1 MIITSLFSSSVKQF
15 LKKST
20 IRQLNIL
27 YYFMI
32 GMPNFIKEYS
42 MKKRSFVF
50 SIIFILGIVAIS
62 TFLLVNFY
70 QDSRKEVIYPASGHE
85 TREVFLSGKDMTTQ
99 LSLGAIGDIL
109 IHDWVY
115 EDAQSSSGYDFKPM
129 FKHVKGKLQRPDL
142 LLANQETVLGGVEMG
157 LTSYPT
163 FNSPQEVGDALID
176 AGVDIVSTANNHSL
190 DKGEKGILR
199 SIEYYEKVGLPYVG
213 FFKDKEDQE
222 RLRILHKNGVKLA
235 FLSYS
240 YGTNGIPVPKGKD
253 FLVNLIDQDKMK
265 TEIHKAKA
273 LADVVVMSIHWG
285 NEYQRIPTEEQQ
297 LLGQFLVDEGVDIIF
312 GHHPH
317 VLQPMQ
323 MVKTKDQRNAFIV
336 YSLGNFISGQMRD
349 YKDIGGVAT
358 IKITKKVSPKGTDI
372 ELSNPEFSPT
382 YVSNKHLTQYRVVP
396 LQEAKAFGLKDA
408 DKQYKEIINH
418 MTQWLR

>member
-1 MIITSLFSSSVKQF
+1 
-15 LKKST
+15 
-20 IRQLNIL
+20 
-27 YYFMI
+27 
-32 GMPNFIKEYS
+32 

-85 TREVFLSGKDMTTQ
+85 TREVFLSGKEMTTQ

-115 EDAQSSSGYDFKPM
+115 EDAASPSGYDFKPM
-129 FKHVKGKLQRPDL
+129 FKHVKGKLQKPDL

-157 LTSYPT
+157 LSSYPT
-163 FNSPQEVGDALID
+163 FNSPQEVGDALMD

-222 RLRILHKNGVKLA
+222 KLRILHKNGVKLA

-265 TEIHKAKA
+265 SEIHKAKA

-285 NEYQRIPTEEQQ
+285 NEYQRIPTEQQQ

-349 YKDIGGVAT
+349 YKDIGGMAT
-358 IKITKKVSPKGTDI
+358 IKITKKVSPKGIDI

-408 DKQYKEIINH
+408 DKQYKEITNH

>member
-1 MIITSLFSSSVKQF
+1 
-15 LKKST
+15 
-20 IRQLNIL
+20 
-27 YYFMI
+27 
-32 GMPNFIKEYS
+32 
-42 MKKRSFVF
+42 MKKRSFLF

-62 TFLLVNFY
+62 TFLIVNFY

-85 TREVFLSGKDMTTQ
+85 TREVFLSGKEMTTQ

-115 EDAQSSSGYDFKPM
+115 EDALSSSGYDFKPM
-129 FKHVKGKLQRPDL
+129 FKHVKGKLQKPDL
-142 LLANQETVLGGVEMG
+142 LIANQETVLGGVEMG

-222 RLRILHKNGVKLA
+222 KLRILHKNGVKLA

-253 FLVNLIDQDKMK
+253 FLVNLIDQEKMK

-349 YKDIGGVAT
+349 YKDIGGLAT
-358 IKITKKVSPKGTDI
+358 IKITKKVSPNGTDI

>member
-1 MIITSLFSSSVKQF
+1 MILFYE
-15 LKKST
+15 
-20 IRQLNIL
+20 R
-27 YYFMI
+27 Y
-32 GMPNFIKEYS
+32 PNFTKEYS
-42 MKKRSFVF
+42 MKKRPFVF

-70 QDSRKEVIYPASGHE
+70 QDSRKEVIYPASSHE
-85 TREVFLSGKDMTTQ
+85 TREVFLSGKEMTTQ

-129 FKHVKGKLQRPDL
+129 FKHVKGKLQKPDL

-157 LTSYPT
+157 LSSYPT

-213 FFKDKEDQE
+213 FFKDKQDQE
-222 RLRILHKNGVKLA
+222 KLRILHKNGVKLA

-285 NEYQRIPTEEQQ
+285 NEYQRIPTEHQQ

>member
-1 MIITSLFSSSVKQF
+1 MID
-15 LKKST
+15 
-20 IRQLNIL
+20 
-27 YYFMI
+27 
-32 GMPNFIKEYS
+32 MPNFTKEYS
-42 MKKRSFVF
+42 MKKRSFMF
-50 SIIFILGIVAIS
+50 SIIFILGIVVTS
-62 TFLLVNFY
+62 SLLLFNFY
-70 QDSRKEVIYPASGHE
+70 QDSRKEVIYPASSHQ
-85 TREVFLSGKDMTTQ
+85 TRDVFLSGKEMTTQ

-115 EDAQSSSGYDFKPM
+115 EDAQSPSGYDFKPM
-129 FKHVKGKLQRPDL
+129 FKNVKDKLQTPDL

-157 LTSYPT
+157 LSSYPM

-190 DKGEKGILR
+190 DKGEKGILQ
-199 SIEYYEKVGLPYVG
+199 SIQYYEKVRLPYVG
-213 FFKDKEDQE
+213 FFKDKQDQE
-222 RLRILHKNGVKLA
+222 KLRILQKNGVKLA

-240 YGTNGIPVPKGKD
+240 YGTNGIPVPKGKEY
-253 FLVNLIDQDKMK
+253 LVNLIDQEKMK
-265 TEIHKAKA
+265 TEIHKART

-285 NEYQRIPTEEQQ
+285 NEYQRIPTEQQQ

-317 VLQPMQ
+317 VLQPMK
-323 MVKTKDQRNAFIV
+323 MVKTKDQRNAFII

-349 YKDIGGVAT
+349 YKDIGGLAT
-358 IKITKKVSPKGTDI
+358 IHITKRVSPQGTAIDI
-372 ELSNPEFSPT
+372 SNPEFSPT
-382 YVSNKHLTQYRVVP
+382 YVSNKQLKQYRVVP

-408 DKQYKEIINH
+408 DKQYKEIMDH

>member
-15 LKKST
+15 FKKST

-85 TREVFLSGKDMTTQ
+85 TREVFLSGKEMTTQ

-129 FKHVKGKLQRPDL
+129 FKHVKGKLQKPDL

-222 RLRILHKNGVKLA
+222 KLRILHKNGVKLA

-253 FLVNLIDQDKMK
+253 FLVNLIDQEKMK

-349 YKDIGGVAT
+349 YKDIGGLAT

>member
-1 MIITSLFSSSVKQF
+1 MILFYE
-15 LKKST
+15 
-20 IRQLNIL
+20 R
-27 YYFMI
+27 Y
-32 GMPNFIKEYS
+32 PNFTKEYS
-42 MKKRSFVF
+42 MKKRPFVF

-70 QDSRKEVIYPASGHE
+70 QDSRKEVIYPASSHE
-85 TREVFLSGKDMTTQ
+85 TREVFLSGKEMTTQ

-129 FKHVKGKLQRPDL
+129 FKHVKGKLQKPDL

-157 LTSYPT
+157 LSSYPT

-213 FFKDKEDQE
+213 FFKDKQDQE
-222 RLRILHKNGVKLA
+222 KLRILHKNGVKLA

-285 NEYQRIPTEEQQ
+285 NEYQRIPTEQQQ